1 MKKFGANSP
10 DVWHNYA
17 HWLHATQ
24 NEPDRARALLSR
36 ATQALPDH
44 ARLPLMTKFAALE
57 YSSPNGSAE
66 RGRTMFEGL
75 IATFPKRFDLW
86 SQLLDHED
94 GPTADK
100 TVVRDVF
107 DRATKVKGLKAR
119 PAKKWFKRWA
129 DWEDKNGDA
138 KTQGKVRAKAAEWVR
153 LKAALK
159 KEEGGEDDDEE

>member
-1 MKKFGANSP
+1 MTKKFGANSP

-17 HWLHATQ
+17 HWLHAVQ
-24 NEPDRARALLSR
+24 NEPDRARGLLSR

-57 YSSPNGSAE
+57 YNSPNGSPE

-86 SQLLDHED
+86 SQVLDHED
-94 GPTADK
+94 GPNADK
-100 TVVRDVF
+100 AVIRDVF

-129 DWEDKNGDA
+129 DWEEKNGDA
-138 KTQGKVRAKAAEWVR
+138 KGQEKVRAKAAEWVR
-153 LKAALK
+153 LKAEAK
-159 KEEGGEDDDEE
+159 KEDEEDDEE